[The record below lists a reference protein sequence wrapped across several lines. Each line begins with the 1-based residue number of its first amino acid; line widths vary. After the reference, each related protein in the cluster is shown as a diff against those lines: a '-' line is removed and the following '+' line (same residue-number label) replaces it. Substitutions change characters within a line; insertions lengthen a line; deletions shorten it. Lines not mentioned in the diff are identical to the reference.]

1 MIRKSALFRS
11 TLVALSATLLLA
23 SGSAGFAAHKK
34 KAAPVDAP
42 AAAGGSKPELLGTY
56 GDWSAYLSRSGKS
69 KVCYA
74 LASPKD
80 RQPNAMK
87 RDAAYIFIANRPAEH
102 VKNEIS
108 IIMGLPLKEGA
119 DGAAAELGSRS
130 FDLIAKGANAW
141 IKNAAEE
148 GQFIDAMKRGGKLV
162 VKVPALKGGTEVD
175 TYGISGLKQALDRV
189 QKECS

>member
-1 MIRKSALFRS
+1 MIRNSS
-11 TLVALSATLLLA
+11 LSRFTPVVLGAVLLA
-23 SGSAGFAAHKK
+23 ASGTASFAAHKK
-34 KAAPVDAP
+34 PVSTDTAAP
-42 AAAGGSKPELLGTY
+42 AGGGKPELLGTY
-56 GDWSAYLSRSGKS
+56 GDWSAYLSQNGKS

-87 RDAAYIFIANRPAEH
+87 RDSAYIFIADRPAEH

-119 DGAAAELGSRS
+119 DGAEADLGSRS
-130 FDLIAKGANAW
+130 FDLIAKGSNAW

-162 VKVPALKGGTEVD
+162 IKVPALKGGTEVD
-175 TYGISGLKQALDRV
+175 TYGISGLRQALDRV